1 MATKLQILGDKGEEL
16 VRSKINCP
24 KCKRDKKSLRILP
37 RNFRCADL
45 ICDFCGYL
53 AQVKT
58 VSTDDSS
65 KLPKTILGAAWE
77 PQRERMAAGIFF
89 PLFIVLMPP
98 KSKGLPH
105 IFYLSADM
113 QTNEMFLPR
122 APLSSSARRAGWQGY
137 VIDLSK
143 AIAQP
148 VCLV

>member
-16 VRSKINCP
+16 VRSKIDCP
-24 KCKRDKKSLRILP
+24 RCKRAKRSLRTLP

-58 VSTDDSS
+58 VTVEEPG

-89 PLFIVLMPP
+89 PLFIVLMPGR
-98 KSKGLPH
+98 SKGSAH
-105 IFYLSADM
+105 IYYLSADM
-113 QTNEMFLPR
+113 QTNEMFVPR
-122 APLSSSARRAGWQGY
+122 TPLSSTARRAGWQGY
-137 VIDLSK
+137 MIDLSK

-148 VCLV
+148 VRLI